1 MVRVAH
7 ASGGLV
13 KNPYSNCSLYP
24 SNNKQ
29 GTTKAVQSGTKL
41 IEDLD
46 SKIDQLVGDALTE
59 LHPSKPF
66 VAGETSIPVTG
77 KVFGCEELRAAT
89 KASLDFWLTSG
100 PYTEKFESRFAKT
113 VGMRH
118 AFMVN
123 SGSSANLLALSSL
136 TSHVHGERALK
147 PGDEVIT
154 VAAGFPTTVTP
165 ILQNGLVPVYV
176 DVHPET
182 YVAIDEQL
190 EAAIGP
196 KTKAIMM
203 AHTLGNP
210 FNLDHVQALV
220 KKYNLWLIEDSC
232 DGLGGTYRGQQ
243 LGSFGDLS
251 TFSFYPAHHITTG
264 EGGAVLIKK
273 VSHKRVVESF
283 RDWGRDCWC
292 PPGCDNTCL
301 KRYEWILGELPE
313 GYDHKYTYSHLGYN
327 LKSGDIQAAIG
338 LAQLERLDTFVELRR
353 RNWAYL
359 STGLKCLEEFF
370 LLPKVTENSDPSWFG
385 FALTVKPNSPKSR
398 NEIVQALNEK
408 NIGTRLLFGGNLL
421 RQPAFIGTSR
431 RVIGDL
437 ANTDRIMNDAFWIG
451 VWPGLSIEMLDY
463 MINS

>member
-1 MVRVAH
+1 M
-7 ASGGLV
+7 
-13 KNPYSNCSLYP
+13 
-24 SNNKQ
+24 
-29 GTTKAVQSGTKL
+29 KL
-41 IEDLD
+41 SENLD
-46 SKIDQLVGDALTE
+46 SKIDNLVADAFTE
-59 LHPSKPF
+59 LHPSKAF
-66 VAGETSIPVTG
+66 VPGETNIPVTG
-77 KVFGCEELRAAT
+77 KVFGREELRAAT
-89 KASLDFWLTSG
+89 RASLDFWLTSG
-100 PYTEKFESRFAKT
+100 PYTEDFESRFAKV

-136 TSHVHGERALK
+136 TSRAHGERALK
-147 PGDEVIT
+147 PGDEVVT

-176 DVHPET
+176 DIDPET

-190 EAAIGP
+190 ESAIGP
-196 KTKAIMM
+196 KSKAIMM

-210 FNLDHVQALV
+210 FNLDLVQELA
-220 KKYNLWLIEDSC
+220 KKHNLWLIEDSC
-232 DGLGGTYRGQQ
+232 DGLGGTYHGQN

-273 VSHKRVVESF
+273 VAHKRIVESF

-292 PPGCDNTCL
+292 PSGVDNTCL
-301 KRYEWILGELPE
+301 KRYEWTLGELPE

-338 LAQLERLDTFVELRR
+338 LAQLDRLDSFIELRR

-359 STGLKCLEEFF
+359 LDGLRDLEEFF
-370 LLPKVTENSDPSWFG
+370 VLPKVTEHSNPSWFG
-385 FALTVKPNSPKSR
+385 FALTVKPGSPKTR
-398 NEIVQALNEK
+398 NEIVRELNEK
-408 NIGTRLLFGGNLL
+408 KIATRLLFGGNLL
-421 RQPAFIGTSR
+421 RQPAFMGTPR

-437 ANTDRIMNDAFWIG
+437 VNTDRVMNDTFWVG
-451 VWPGLSIEMLDY
+451 VWPGLTIEMLDY
-463 MINS
+463 MITTLHEILGTKS

>member
-1 MVRVAH
+1 L
-7 ASGGLV
+7 S
-13 KNPYSNCSLYP
+13 KN
-24 SNNKQ
+24 
-29 GTTKAVQSGTKL
+29 
-41 IEDLD
+41 LD
-46 SKIDQLVGDALTE
+46 AGIDQLVSAAVAE
-59 LHPSKPF
+59 LHPVKPF
-66 VAGETSIPVTG
+66 IAGETTIPVTG
-77 KVFGCEELRAAT
+77 KVFGCDELRAAT

-100 PYTEKFESRFAKT
+100 PYTEEFESRFAKV

-136 TSHVHGERALK
+136 TSPAHGDRALK

-176 DVHPET
+176 DVDPET

-190 EAAIGP
+190 EAAVSP
-196 KTKAIMM
+196 RSKAIMM

-210 FNLDHVQALV
+210 FNLDFVQALA
-220 KKYNLWLIEDSC
+220 KKHHLWLIEDSC
-232 DGLGGTYRGQQ
+232 DALGGRYKGQN

-273 VSHKRVVESF
+273 VVHKRVVESF

-292 PPGCDNTCL
+292 APGCDNTCL
-301 KRYEWILGELPE
+301 KRYEWTLGELPE

-327 LKSGDIQAAIG
+327 LKSGDIQASIG
-338 LAQLERLDTFVELRR
+338 LAQLGRLDSFVELRI
-353 RNWAYL
+353 RNWRYL
-359 STGLKCLEEFF
+359 ADGLKHLEEF
-370 LLPKVTENSDPSWFG
+370 LVLPKATENSDPSWFG

-398 NEIVQALNEK
+398 NGIVQELNEK
-408 NIGTRLLFGGNLL
+408 KIGTRLLFGGNLL
-421 RQPAFIGTSR
+421 RQPAFIGTPR

-437 ANTDRIMNDAFWIG
+437 VNTNRIMNDTFWIG

-463 MINS
+463 MIEQLTETLEVRK